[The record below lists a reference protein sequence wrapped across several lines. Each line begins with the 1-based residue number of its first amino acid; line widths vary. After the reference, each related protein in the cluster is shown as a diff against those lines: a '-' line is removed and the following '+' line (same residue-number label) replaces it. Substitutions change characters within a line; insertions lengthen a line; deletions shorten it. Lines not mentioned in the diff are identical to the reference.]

1 MKMTWSNILNLILI
15 LIIIV
20 LLLGVL
26 DTRKPV
32 QVSEQILGFM
42 QQQNARAAL
51 VLDDNGRATV
61 INQNGEQIK
70 ECSVGPKGKFPQCK
84 GLGPTGTVLDI
95 KMHTIIRARGSNCM
109 EFVDGDGFAFE
120 VCW

>member
-42 QQQNARAAL
+42 QQQ
-51 VLDDNGRATV
+51 
-61 INQNGEQIK
+61 
-70 ECSVGPKGKFPQCK
+70 
-84 GLGPTGTVLDI
+84 
-95 KMHTIIRARGSNCM
+95 
-109 EFVDGDGFAFE
+109 
-120 VCW
+120 